1 MSVVESIEE
10 TGTCRKKLT
19 VKVPLPAVEA
29 EVIRVEN
36 EYRSRARI
44 PGFRKGKVPVRIV
57 QQRFGEDIKQEVI
70 ERLIP
75 RYWHQAQAESD
86 LKPLLPPSVESV
98 EFEEGT
104 ELTFVATVETRP
116 EIEPLDLESF
126 DLPNPPGDPSDQEV
140 DEAIEDI
147 RGKVA
152 KRVEVDRPA
161 TQGDT
166 VAGNLSRHETAEAG
180 AGEESANTQAVEFEV
195 GDESVWEE
203 LSLAV
208 TGRSV
213 GQTADFERSEPE
225 GDEPQIK
232 RFSLEIT
239 AIKERELAEL
249 DDAFAA
255 SLGDFKSFDDFQAD
269 VRGRV
274 RMAKEQNR
282 RHLRERALLDQLRER
297 HSFEL
302 PEGVVHKEIEQLL
315 REYAEELT
323 ARGADLNSESIDWKE
338 LGEQARPQAERR
350 VHARLLLDAAAE
362 KMDLATSEAEFEAA
376 LTEIARAQGKS
387 AMSLRSDLDKAG
399 KLSDLRSQLLRQKVI
414 RTLLQEGADEEPV
427 ENEVDDV
434 DQVDRIDNAEEA
446 ESVES

>member
-1 MSVVESIEE
+1 
-10 TGTCRKKLT
+10 
-19 VKVPLPAVEA
+19 
-29 EVIRVEN
+29 
-36 EYRSRARI
+36 
-44 PGFRKGKVPVRIV
+44 
-57 QQRFGEDIKQEVI
+57 
-70 ERLIP
+70 
-75 RYWHQAQAESD
+75 
-86 LKPLLPPSVESV
+86 
-98 EFEEGT
+98 
-104 ELTFVATVETRP
+104 
-116 EIEPLDLESF
+116 LESF